1 MSKIRSLKTG
11 DKVRYIS
18 DAYKDYQ
25 NQVATAV
32 DFDLENRLVSLECED
47 GQIIAAYWN
56 EIEEV

>member
-25 NQVATAV
+25 NQVVTAV
-32 DFDLENRLVSLECED
+32 DFDLEHRLVSLECED